1 MTAKTRIKIAAA
13 VTALFLAG
21 ISIVGLAARS
31 DSPQKIAISDA
42 AAPAVQA
49 PTTAKSS
56 VVSSTPSSIED
67 EGYESEAESWTDGQE
82 GYDAERHG
90 EREDH
95 D

>member
-1 MTAKTRIKIAAA
+1 MTDKTRIKIAAV

-31 DSPQKIAISDA
+31 DSPQKTAVSDA

-56 VVSSTPSSIED
+56 VASSTPSSIED
-67 EGYESEAESWTDGQE
+67 ESYENEVESWSDEQD
-82 GYDAERHG
+82 GYDDEGHG
-90 EREDH
+90 EGEDH